1 MVQLHQ
7 QQYPLF
13 TPALFPQFHTWQ
25 VHHSIQV
32 KHLCCCHHC
41 HSRASDRV
49 RKKITNYAEIFRNIM
64 RKKVLI
70 MRKTHWIMRKI
81 FGSLRSPKIT
91 YFHAAE
97 IELPQKPRV
106 CSQAT
111 NCGRFAR
118 WHVAHRPL
126 CSLKLASLNSP
137 LV

>member
-1 MVQLHQ
+1 MFSTFFFFSGGGCQLG
-7 QQYPLF
+7 
-13 TPALFPQFHTWQ
+13 
-25 VHHSIQV
+25 
-32 KHLCCCHHC
+32 LCPVSASCCTVFC
-41 HSRASDRV
+41 FFSLTINRASDRV

-64 RKKVLI
+64 WKKVLI
-70 MRKTHWIMRKI
+70 MQKTHWIMQKI

-126 CSLKLASLNSP
+126 CSLKARFT
-137 LV
+137 